1 MPPGEGP
8 TIYERA
14 QDDATWLADGRAGPR
29 VLRFGLISHR
39 QRWAH
44 RLWPAAQ
51 VLAAHLDAHP
61 EHARGRA
68 VLEVGAGAALP
79 SVVAGLLGACAVVTS
94 DWPDAR
100 MLANTAA
107 NLNANLAPEMH
118 EMHQRVMVVGYD
130 WNTPPHPLLGALD
143 AIVSGGARA
152 APCGVRVL
160 DLALDL
166 GFDRGAEA
174 HILPEQPRR
183 FDLILMSDLLYEC
196 EHEALLRAIVCCLSR
211 SRPVGAAPGAEP
223 RAVPV
228 GASPHGSRAVPGSA
242 SPHEPRAV
250 PGGASPHEPRVLLTY
265 QVHDRCQAARQ
276 GAFFTLVPAHGLV
289 ATQLRSVDVG
299 RQFEDKEE
307 EAAEE
312 AEAAEGVDDE
322 QDDITRQVQLWELT
336 WAPPGAPTAPSPEA
350 DDENVSDAADAP
362 LVVGLVRV
370 VRSRATGVATGRSSW
385 RFV

>member
-118 EMHQRVMVVGYD
+118 QRVMVVGYD

-152 APCGVRVL
+152 APCAVRVL
-160 DLALDL
+160 DLAFDL

-211 SRPVGAAPGAEP
+211 SRPVGA
-223 RAVPV
+223 
-228 GASPHGSRAVPGSA
+228 VPGT
-242 SPHEPRAV
+242 EPRAV

-276 GAFFTLVPAHGLV
+276 GAFFTMVPAHGLV
-289 ATQLRSVDVG
+289 ATKLRSVDVG

-307 EAAEE
+307 EEAEE

-336 WAPPGAPTAPSPEA
+336 WAPTWAPPGAPTAPPPEA
-350 DDENVSDAADAP
+350 DDENVRSDAADAP
-362 LVVGLVRV
+362 LLVGLVRL

>member
-1 MPPGEGP
+1 
-8 TIYERA
+8 
-14 QDDATWLADGRAGPR
+14 
-29 VLRFGLISHR
+29 
-39 QRWAH
+39 
-44 RLWPAAQ
+44 
-51 VLAAHLDAHP
+51 
-61 EHARGRA
+61 
-68 VLEVGAGAALP
+68 
-79 SVVAGLLGACAVVTS
+79 VTS

-107 NLNANLAPEMH
+107 NLNANLAP

-152 APCGVRVL
+152 APCAVRVL

-211 SRPVGAAPGAEP
+211 SRPVGAVPGAEP
-223 RAVPV
+223 RAV
-228 GASPHGSRAVPGSA
+228 S
-242 SPHEPRAV
+242 
-250 PGGASPHEPRVLLTY
+250 GGASPHEPRVLLTY

-289 ATQLRSVDVG
+289 ATKLRSVDVG

-312 AEAAEGVDDE
+312 AEAVEGVDDE

-350 DDENVSDAADAP
+350 DDENVSDATDAP
-362 LVVGLVRV
+362 LVVGLVRL